1 MSDVQFMLL
10 ILNSKWLFAQKTPQ
24 NRGLWLKISYFYENK
39 QIFSWVKAHFF
50 FLLYLAVVQKKIP
63 QRKIENPPISNCRT
77 FVNYLVH
84 NTVFSVWIQVK
95 SYSTIGFFIICFSL
109 RVTFTKTNSYRI
121 LLRVFF
127 FRNIKRKINLNPF
140 FNGVFFNLFR
150 PLFWWPI
157 CNTDVISFYVI
168 GGTICFQEKIK
179 ISTFKPLL

>member
-24 NRGLWLKISYFYENK
+24 NRGLWLKISYYYENK

-109 RVTFTKTNSYRI
+109 RVTFTKTNSYEI
-121 LLRVFF
+121 LSRALFEKYEK
-127 FRNIKRKINLNPF
+127 NINFSFVLNEEF
-140 FNGVFFNLFR
+140 FNSSR
-150 PLFWWPI
+150 PLFWWQI
-157 CNTDVISFYVI
+157 CNPDVISFHLI
-168 GGTICFQEKIK
+168 GRTICFYEEIK
-179 ISTFKPLL
+179 ISIFKPPL